1 MKYDLQ
7 LLPEFVGSQE
17 QMHCLAKKGHLVNND
32 LIFIMSNILR
42 GQILQSAWQRP
53 TQPLKFCI
61 NQLVLIIRIII
72 CSSRIKKREND
83 IFAFFYL
90 VNLK

>member
-72 CSSRIKKREND
+72 CSSRIKK
-83 IFAFFYL
+83 
-90 VNLK
+90 KGK